1 MIYKVWIPCPNFKN
15 KNAILFFLIQIS
27 KDLLANFNIY
37 KTWIHKNVAKGF
49 TFNAMANE

>member
-1 MIYKVWIPCPNFKN
+1 MK
-15 KNAILFFLIQIS
+15 FFLKIQIS
-27 KDLLANFNIY
+27 KDIFANSNIY